1 MADTHI
7 EHLGDNFSHDFVA
20 LIRNT
25 CFIINK
31 TLFLIT
37 LWATM
42 CNGLAA
48 YAGGGQNARYS
59 KIDPY
64 ARTSLLLL
72 LTFNDT
78 ASMP

>member
-1 MADTHI
+1 
-7 EHLGDNFSHDFVA
+7 
-20 LIRNT
+20 
-25 CFIINK
+25 
-31 TLFLIT
+31 
-37 LWATM
+37 M